1 MIVLAP
7 DFMTKICKKAAQHFH
22 CAVSKVF
29 DMVHKYQKTGQDHKG
44 NGSAATS
51 TVDDKE
57 MLIFVEHF
65 EFGAFVHFANSIP
78 EVIDTYRILG
88 KER

>member
-1 MIVLAP
+1 M
-7 DFMTKICKKAAQHFH
+7 
-22 CAVSKVF
+22 S
-29 DMVHKYQKTGQDHKG
+29 
-44 NGSAATS
+44 S

-57 MLIFVEHF
+57 MLIFVEDF
-65 EFGAFVHFANSIP
+65 EFGAFVYFANSIP

>member
-1 MIVLAP
+1 
-7 DFMTKICKKAAQHFH
+7 MTKICKKAAQHFH
-22 CAVSKVF
+22 CAFSKVF

-51 TVDDKE
+51 TFDDKE

>member
-1 MIVLAP
+1 
-7 DFMTKICKKAAQHFH
+7 MTKICKKAAQHFH
-22 CAVSKVF
+22 YAVSKVF